1 MRKRLIIIILALLTV
16 LCVCT
21 ACSSKTYKI
30 TVVSGED
37 NIETIPEKAKEGE
50 TVTILT
56 LAVTD
61 AVMRC
66 AVDGK
71 AIEPVKDSYFEFVMP
86 DHDIEVKVWVD
97 TSGFPGA

>member
-1 MRKRLIIIILALLTV
+1 MRKRLIIIILAVLAV

-30 TVVSGED
+30 IVVSGED
-37 NIETIPEKAKEGE
+37 NIDTIPEKAEEGE

-56 LAVTD
+56 MSVTD

-66 AVDGK
+66 AVDGE
-71 AIEPVKDSYFEFVMP
+71 AIKEVKDSQFEFVMP
-86 DHDIEVKVWVD
+86 AHDVEVKVWVD